1 MIDLKNSNR
10 NLDLEEMKRR
20 TLKYYVPELKDRDD
34 YEIRDVYLDCEVC
47 GKKNSAVTTQYRLL
61 GSDIWKNASSEKRMC
76 WDCWKQEQNKEFQK
90 ELELDNERRK
100 KEMADRLTKEYFFI
114 PEDLKDAGF
123 KNYEHVNNVAARAKQ
138 AAVQYYKDFIADK
151 RYNLLL
157 MGSPGTGKT
166 HLCTAIAR
174 SLKQEGIL
182 VGFLTTG
189 TLLRKIKTTYQ
200 KGASKTE
207 EEIIND
213 IKKFELLV
221 LDDLGSE
228 ASTKDE
234 FAWSKKTLFEI
245 VNSRIGK
252 PTIYTTNFNEEALPN
267 AVGEHVFS
275 RLNNNTKFVDMFT
288 DDYRKNFRI
297 K

>member
-1 MIDLKNSNR
+1 
-10 NLDLEEMKRR
+10 MKRR
-20 TLKYYVPELKDRDD
+20 TLKLYVPELKDRDD

-47 GKKNSAVTTQYRLL
+47 GKENSALTTQYRLL
-61 GSDIWKNASSEKRMC
+61 GSDVWKNADSDKRKCRDC
-76 WDCWKQEQNKEFQK
+76 WDQDQAKELLEK
-90 ELELDNERRK
+90 LELDNERQ
-100 KEMADRLTKEYFFI
+100 KEEIADRLTREYFFI
-114 PEDLKDAGF
+114 PDDLKDAGF
-123 KNYEHVNNVAARAKQ
+123 KNYKHVNNVTAQAKK
-138 AAVQYYKDFIADK
+138 AAVQYYTDFVDGK

-157 MGSPGTGKT
+157 MGSTGTGKT

-174 SLKQEGIL
+174 SLKQKGFL

-189 TLLRKIKTTYQ
+189 TLLRKIKATYRRE
-200 KGASKTE
+200 SVDTE

-267 AVGEHVFS
+267 AVGERVFS

-288 DDYRKNFRI
+288 DDYRKNLRI